1 MEEYRRIF
9 KQITF
14 SITTII
20 LIFLIGIFGFMLLE
34 GWDFFK
40 AFYITA
46 ITLSTVGYGMPENIS
61 NATIIFDAILIFSGI
76 SVVLYLI
83 SSLTALFVEGDF
95 KKIGGI
101 LRMVKRIE
109 NLTNHYII
117 VGGGKVGK
125 YIIDEFSKNKI
136 PYIVIEKDQE
146 RIDKLLEKEEYK
158 NINYIIGDA
167 KDEDILIK
175 AKIFEAKGVL
185 LTLPSDVDN
194 LYISLTAKTL
204 NPSLYIVS
212 NATSSEE
219 LRKLL
224 YAGVDNVILPPEIT
238 GKRMALMVAKP
249 NVLSFIESTQIDF
262 GETFG
267 FAEIKVPE
275 NSWMVGKE
283 FGDLEISKTIDV
295 VVMAIRRNGKA
306 QYNPK
311 SNFKIKPND
320 SLMVIG
326 DQGDIEKLKR
336 YVIMPQI

>member
-9 KQITF
+9 KQIAF
-14 SITTII
+14 SIVTII
-20 LIFLIGIFGFMLLE
+20 AIFLIGIIGFMVLE

-46 ITLSTVGYGMPENIS
+46 ITLSTVGYEMPKNIS
-61 NATIIFDAILIFSGI
+61 HATIVFDAILIFSGI

-95 KKIGGI
+95 RKIGGI
-101 LRMVKRIE
+101 LKMMKRIE
-109 NLTNHYII
+109 NITNHYII
-117 VGGGKVGK
+117 VGGGKTGK
-125 YIIDEFSKNKI
+125 YIIDEFIKTKT
-136 PYIVIEKDQE
+136 PYIIIEKE
-146 RIDKLLEKEEYK
+146 EEKIYKLLEKEEYK

-167 KDEDILIK
+167 KEEDILLK
-175 AKIFEAKGVL
+175 AKVYEAKGVL

-219 LRKLL
+219 VRKLL

-238 GKRMALMVAKP
+238 GKRMALMVSKP
-249 NVLSFIESTQIDF
+249 NVLSFIESTQMDF

-267 FAEIKVPE
+267 FAEIKIPE
-275 NSWMVGKE
+275 NSWMVEKE
-283 FGDLEISKTIDV
+283 LGELEISKTLNVI
-295 VVMAIRRNGKA
+295 VMAIRRNRKA
-306 QYNPK
+306 HYNPK
-311 SNFKIKPND
+311 SNFKIKAED

-326 DQGDIEKLKR
+326 EQEDIEKLKR
-336 YVIMPQI
+336 YIILPKI

>member
-9 KQITF
+9 RQITV
-14 SITTII
+14 SIIII
-20 LIFLIGIFGFMLLE
+20 LSIFVVGVIGFMILE
-34 GWDFFK
+34 GWDFYT

-46 ITLSTVGYGMPENIS
+46 ITISTVGYGMPENIS
-61 NATIIFDAILIFSGI
+61 HATIIFDSILIFSGI

-101 LRMVKRIE
+101 LKMLKRIE
-109 NLTNHYII
+109 NLKNHYII
-117 VGGGKVGK
+117 VGGGKIGK
-125 YIIDEFSKNKI
+125 YIIEEFEKENI
-136 PYIVIEKDQE
+136 PYIILEKDE
-146 RIDKLLEKEEYK
+146 NIINKLLEKEEYQ

-167 KDEDILIK
+167 KEEDTLIK
-175 AKIFEAKGVL
+175 AKIFDAKGVL
-185 LTLPSDVDN
+185 LTLPNDVDN

-212 NATSSEE
+212 NATSNEE

-238 GKRMALMVAKP
+238 GKRMALMISKP
-249 NVLSFIESTQIDF
+249 NVLSFIETTQTDF

-267 FAEIKVPE
+267 FAEIRIPE
-275 NSWMVGKE
+275 KSWMVGKD
-283 FGDLEISKTIDV
+283 FGELEISKTLNVI
-295 VVMAIRRNGKA
+295 VMAIRRNKKA
-306 QYNPK
+306 HYNPK
-311 SNFKIKPND
+311 ADFKIEPRD

-326 DQGDIEKLKR
+326 EQEDIEKLKR
-336 YVIMPQI
+336 FVILPEI

>member
-1 MEEYRRIF
+1 MEEYKRIF
-9 KQITF
+9 KQVTF
-14 SITTII
+14 SVLII
-20 LIFLIGIFGFMLLE
+20 IMIFFIGIVGFMILE

-101 LRMVKRIE
+101 LKMMKRIE
-109 NLTNHYII
+109 EITNHYIV
-117 VGGGKVGK
+117 VGGGKTGK
-125 YIIDEFSKNKI
+125 YIIDEFIRTKI
-136 PYIVIEKDQE
+136 PYIVIEKDE
-146 RIDKLLEKEEYK
+146 GKINKLLEKEEYK
-158 NINYIIGDA
+158 HINYIIGDA
-167 KDEDILIK
+167 KEEDILLK
-175 AKIFEAKGVL
+175 AKIYDAKGVL

-212 NATSSEE
+212 SATSSEE
-219 LRKLL
+219 VRKLL
-224 YAGVDNVILPPEIT
+224 YAGVDNVLLPPEIT
-238 GKRMALMVAKP
+238 GKRMALMVSKP
-249 NVLSFIESTQIDF
+249 NVLSFIESTQVDF

-267 FAEIKVPE
+267 FAEIRIPE

-283 FGDLEISKTIDV
+283 FGELEISKTLDV
-295 VVMAIRRNGKA
+295 IVMAIRRNGKA
-306 QYNPK
+306 KYNPK
-311 SNFKIKPND
+311 SNFKIKAKD

-326 DQGDIEKLKR
+326 DQEDIEKLR
-336 YVIMPQI
+336 RFVIMAQI

>member
-1 MEEYRRIF
+1 MEEYKRIF

-14 SITTII
+14 SLLII
-20 LIFLIGIFGFMLLE
+20 VIIFFIGIIGFMILE
-34 GWDFFK
+34 GWDFFQS
-40 AFYITA
+40 FYITA

-61 NATIIFDAILIFSGI
+61 RATIIFDAFLIFSGI

-101 LRMVKRIE
+101 LKMMKRIE
-109 NLTNHYII
+109 NITNHYII
-117 VGGGKVGK
+117 VGGGKTGK
-125 YIIDEFSKNKI
+125 YIIDEFIKTKT
-136 PYIVIEKDQE
+136 PYIIIEKNQD
-146 RIDKLLEKEEYK
+146 RMDKLIEKEEYK
-158 NINYIIGDA
+158 NINFVIGDA
-167 KDEDILIK
+167 KDEDVLIK
-175 AKIFEAKGVL
+175 AKIFEAKGLL
-185 LTLPSDVDN
+185 LTSPSDVDN
-194 LYISLTAKTL
+194 LYIALTAKTL

-238 GKRMALMVAKP
+238 GKRMALMVSKP
-249 NVLSFIESTQIDF
+249 NVLSFIESTQVDF

-267 FAEIKVPE
+267 FAEIRIPE

-283 FGDLEISKTIDV
+283 FGELEISKTLDII
-295 VVMAIRRNGKA
+295 VMAIRRNGKA
-306 QYNPK
+306 KYNPK
-311 SNFKIKPND
+311 SNFKIKPKD

-326 DQGDIEKLKR
+326 DQEDIEKLRR
-336 YVIMPQI
+336 YVIMAKD